1 MRKSNTQPLG
11 DIIREYVRALDIDKK
26 LTEVRMIDSW
36 PDVVGIAI
44 AKKTSRMVVKN
55 RVLFVYLNSSIV
67 RNELIRIRESLPAAL
82 NKKAGYSIIDE
93 VVIR

>member
-11 DIIREYVRALDIDKK
+11 DIIREYVKALDIDKK

-36 PDVVGIAI
+36 PDVVGVAI
-44 AKKTSRMVVKN
+44 AKKTTKLIVKN

-67 RNELIRIRESLPAAL
+67 RNELLRIRESLPAAL
-82 NKKAGYSIIDE
+82 NKKAGYLVIDE